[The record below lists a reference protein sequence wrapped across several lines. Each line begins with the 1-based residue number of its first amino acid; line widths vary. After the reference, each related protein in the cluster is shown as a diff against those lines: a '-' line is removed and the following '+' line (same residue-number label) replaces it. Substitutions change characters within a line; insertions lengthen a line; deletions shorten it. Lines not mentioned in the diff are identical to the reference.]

1 MFLVRHTVDL
11 EEKQWEEWADLV
23 AAEYLLQHGGRN
35 NTREQADEE
44 EVEEEEDADKPEED
58 SDSGD
63 KSKEAGRRIRRKLV

>member
-1 MFLVRHTVDL
+1 MFLVSRTVDL
-11 EEKQWEEWADLV
+11 EETQWEEWADLV
-23 AAEYLLQHGGRN
+23 AAEYLVGRN

-44 EVEEEEDADKPEED
+44 EVEEEEDVDKPEED